1 MPSTPPYSLE
11 FRREAVRLLR
21 TSGRSVPQLAKEL
34 GCSPQ
39 SLRNWARQLD
49 VDEGKAEG
57 LTSDEREE
65 LRRLRREV
73 RTLSEE
79 REILRKSRGLLRQGQ
94 RDPAVI
100 FRFIAAKKAEH
111 SITTMCRLLG
121 VSRSGFHAWENRPL
135 SARAREDERLLER
148 IREIHETNRKVYGSP
163 RIHAEL
169 VLADGERIAPSASSA
184 SCAKPA

>member
-1 MPSTPPYSLE
+1 MPSTPPYSPE

-21 TSGRSVPQLAKEL
+21 TSGRSIPQLSDEL

-73 RTLSEE
+73 RTLTEE
-79 REILRKSRGLLRQGQ
+79 REILRKAAAFFARQ
-94 RDPAVI
+94 D
-100 FRFIAAKKAEH
+100 
-111 SITTMCRLLG
+111 S
-121 VSRSGFHAWENRPL
+121 
-135 SARAREDERLLER
+135 
-148 IREIHETNRKVYGSP
+148 ETR
-163 RIHAEL
+163 R
-169 VLADGERIAPSASSA
+169 
-184 SCAKPA
+184 

>member
-49 VDEGKAEG
+49 VDEGKADG
-57 LTSDEREE
+57 LTSDERDQ

-73 RTLSEE
+73 RTLTEE
-79 REILRKSRGLLRQGQ
+79 REILRKAAAFFAKQDSESRR
-94 RDPAVI
+94 
-100 FRFIAAKKAEH
+100 
-111 SITTMCRLLG
+111 
-121 VSRSGFHAWENRPL
+121 
-135 SARAREDERLLER
+135 
-148 IREIHETNRKVYGSP
+148 
-163 RIHAEL
+163 
-169 VLADGERIAPSASSA
+169 
-184 SCAKPA
+184 